1 MSAEAPAP
9 AQASAMPG
17 RRDVLMGG
25 AMALAAGV
33 AYTRMPHAHAP
44 LIPADR
50 LNAAVPLR
58 FGGWS
63 YESAS
68 GLVLPPPDQLAKLL
82 YDTQVTRTYA
92 SDIDLP
98 VMLLMA
104 YGSTQS
110 GALQIHRPEIC
121 YPASGFRL
129 SRTNEAS
136 LPIGGGHALP
146 VRRFSA
152 ASDTRAEQ
160 VLYWTRIG
168 RDLPVSWAAQRW
180 AVVRS
185 NLRGE
190 IPDGLLV
197 RLSVMTRD
205 EAGGQAVLQRFAASL
220 LAAVTPA
227 ARRMLI
233 ADY

>member
-1 MSAEAPAP
+1 MSGEALSPAP
-9 AQASAMPG
+9 SALPG
-17 RRDVLMGG
+17 RRDVLLGG

-33 AYTRMPHAHAP
+33 TYARMPHAHAP

-129 SRTNEAS
+129 SETSEAA
-136 LPIGGGHALP
+136 LPIGGGHLLP

-205 EAGGQAVLQRFAASL
+205 AAGGQAVLQRFAASL
-220 LAAVTPA
+220 LGAVTPA
-227 ARRMLI
+227 ARHMLI